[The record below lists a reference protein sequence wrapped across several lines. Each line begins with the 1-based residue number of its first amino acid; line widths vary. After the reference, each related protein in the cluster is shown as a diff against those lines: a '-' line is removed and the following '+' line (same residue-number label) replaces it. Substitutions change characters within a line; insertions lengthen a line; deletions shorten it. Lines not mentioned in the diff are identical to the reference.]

1 MLHPTPIGV
10 QERYTLLDDL
20 DARQNDLLD
29 QLDALNQRL
38 ETVLAQLQPKIPEPV
53 ALPRAA

>member
-1 MLHPTPIGV
+1 MLHPTPAGA

-20 DARQNDLLD
+20 DARQNELLD

-38 ETVLAQLQPKIPEPV
+38 EAVLATLQPKTPEAVP
-53 ALPRAA
+53 LPRAA